1 MRLKRL
7 NLNNGGYIL
16 LEFIIY
22 VCLSS
27 IVLFTGY
34 ILINNYFNSHK
45 RIDHSLERIEEN
57 LTDVLTVRNIILKS
71 ENIDYKYYKMSFN
84 EKYKLILS
92 LEYDENE
99 LDDLRNTNILRL
111 DEIKDEFLFKKKL
124 GKFDNTDYTSIII
137 KNKDI
142 KKIYINNN
150 YEKIRLNR
158 LLDIST
164 LDIGVKNE

>member
-1 MRLKRL
+1 MRLKKL

-71 ENIDYKYYKMSFN
+71 EKVDYKYYKMSFN

>member
-1 MRLKRL
+1 MKKL

-71 ENIDYKYYKMSFN
+71 EKVDYKYYKMSFN